1 LPKIKR
7 QFTKANICYRSRGK
21 QLKKTASYR
30 NAIQFGLVTTLCLG
44 FSIAFCTS
52 AAGNSID
59 KITNSKIKSYTNNAL
74 HLGAP
79 ALNVSSRLIYRDAIR
94 TIKGGNWKEGK
105 KKLLLA
111 RDLSSDYSAPS
122 YTLARIELMHA
133 HPDFIIYFL
142 EGLNKEAMS
151 FYKRNLL
158 LINIEI
164 TLIIALCITLFI
176 YLVLLL
182 IKYSSK
188 LNHKPMEIYSK
199 KFAFPPAKY
208 LGLMII
214 TGLLL
219 MRLGLAIY
227 ALLLI
232 IVVWSYISR
241 KEKAVLLTLV
251 ILLSFPS
258 FFIEKSNNFVPG
270 IDEYSITRRL
280 SLINEKGADKK
291 TIQLIKEIDSPEF
304 KAERNFALGT
314 LMYKMG
320 DLETAKEYLR
330 RSVSEKND
338 LESAYI
344 NLGNIY
350 FKEGCFDKALAGY
363 RNASSID
370 STNAVAQYNIGQ
382 TCIKKMRFRLSSS
395 ALTKAGEFGIERYRR
410 ETPAITFGNH
420 EVLDSGFR
428 KSDLRRI
435 AAREAKNRKL
445 VLIDEII
452 GTWIFLPFSYM
463 WFLFPI
469 SILIAGTIKR
479 LLPKEW
485 NVFSCY
491 NCDNPVCPDCVD
503 SEHGINLCKDCG
515 KVIKGL
521 SSIKIT
527 EALLRHR
534 RQKITKKAT
543 SFEWKQMLVFP
554 GGTHIY
560 TKKTFTGVLII
571 FISSIA
577 ILSLVWNG
585 FYFKDPR
592 YEFTSFSLWKMIA
605 SLTILAIEIVIST
618 RVSNPRKN
626 RSYNILPQETHI
638 GQSEEENRDN
648 IADYKSL
655 GVKNIEAGEGETP
668 FGVFMDTL

>member
-1 LPKIKR
+1 ME
-7 QFTKANICYRSRGK
+7 
-21 QLKKTASYR
+21 KTVSYR
-30 NAIQFGLVTTLCLG
+30 NTIKFGLIITLCLG
-44 FSIAFCTS
+44 LSIAFCTS
-52 AAGNSID
+52 ATGNSID
-59 KITNSKIKSYTNNAL
+59 DITNSKIKSYTNNAL

-79 ALNVSSRLIYRDAIR
+79 ALNTSSRLIYRDAIE

-142 EGLNKEAMS
+142 EGLNKDTMS

-164 TLIIALCITLFI
+164 TLIIALGITLFV

-188 LNHKPMEIYSK
+188 FNHKPMEIYSK
-199 KFAFPPAKY
+199 KIAFPPPKY

-214 TGLLL
+214 TGLLF

-232 IVVWSYISR
+232 IIVWSYISR
-241 KEKAVLLTLV
+241 KEKTVLLILV
-251 ILLSFPS
+251 ILLSFSS
-258 FFIEKSNNFVPG
+258 FFIGKRNNLVPG

-304 KAERNFALGT
+304 RAERNFALGT
-314 LMYKMG
+314 LMYKR
-320 DLETAKEYLR
+320 DELETAKEYLR

-350 FKEGCFDKALAGY
+350 FKEGYFDKALAGY

-395 ALTKAGEFGIERYRR
+395 ALTKAGEFGIERYKK
-410 ETPAITFGNH
+410 ENPAITFGNN
-420 EVLDSGFR
+420 EILDSGFR

-452 GTWIFLPFSYM
+452 GDWIFLPFSYM
-463 WFLFPI
+463 WFLLPI
-469 SILIAGTIKR
+469 SILIGGIIKR

-485 NVFSCY
+485 NVFNCD
-491 NCDNPVCPDCVD
+491 NCDNPVCPNCVD
-503 SEHGINLCKDCG
+503 SEHGINLCKDCSEI
-515 KVIKGL
+515 IKGL
-521 SSIKIT
+521 SSVKVT
-527 EALLRHR
+527 EALLRRR
-534 RQKITKKAT
+534 RQKITKKTT
-543 SFEWKQMLVFP
+543 SSEWKKMLFFP

-560 TKKTFTGVLII
+560 TKKTFSGVLII

-592 YEFTSFSLWKMIA
+592 YEFTSFSLWKMILY
-605 SLTILAIEIVIST
+605 LTILVIEVVIST

-626 RSYNILPQETHI
+626 KSYNILPQETHI
-638 GQSEEENRDN
+638 EQSGEKSWYKTENH
-648 IADYKSL
+648 KSP
-655 GVKNIEAGEGETP
+655 GVKNIEAGKDEN
-668 FGVFMDTL
+668 FSGVFMDTL